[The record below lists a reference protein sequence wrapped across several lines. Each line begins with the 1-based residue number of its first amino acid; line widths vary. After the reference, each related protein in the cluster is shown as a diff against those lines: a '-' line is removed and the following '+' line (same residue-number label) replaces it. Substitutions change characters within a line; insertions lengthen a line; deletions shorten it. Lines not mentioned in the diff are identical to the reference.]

1 MKKLLIVVL
10 TAAVAAVSCTK
21 QAPQKEIGLQLYS
34 IRDLVGSDELYA
46 QNHESVFK
54 ELKEMGYSYV
64 ESAIYQDR
72 KFHGATPDQFK
83 ADVEAAGLKFRS
95 SHVSHSLTDEQIAT
109 GDFSEALPWWR
120 DAIEDHKAAGVEY
133 MIMANTYTPEDNYPQ
148 TAKVLAEYLNTIG
161 AMAREAG
168 IQFGY
173 HNHDTE
179 FEKIQ
184 GVRFYDYINKNT
196 DPENLF
202 MEMDVY
208 WITHANASPIR
219 YFKRYPGRFKM
230 IHARDEAEIGQSG
243 LVGYDAIFR
252 NAELAGIK
260 DVVVELG
267 GGSYDDILRTCR
279 ESAEYIQ
286 NTDFIKY

>member
-1 MKKLLIVVL
+1 MKK
-10 TAAVAAVSCTK
+10 AALFLSVIIAAVSCSK
-21 QAPQKEIGLQLYS
+21 AVPQKEIGLQLYS
-34 IRDLVGSDELYA
+34 VRDLVGSDELYA
-46 QNHESVFK
+46 ANHESVFQAI
-54 ELKEMGYSYV
+54 KEMGYSYV
-64 ESAIYQDR
+64 ESAIYEDR
-72 KFHGATPDQFK
+72 KFHGASPEQFK
-83 ADVEAAGLKFRS
+83 ADVEAAGLKFRA
-95 SHVSHSLTDEQIAT
+95 SHVSHDLTDAQIAT
-109 GDFSEALPWWR
+109 GDFSGTLPWWK

-133 MIMANTYTPEDNYPQ
+133 MIMANTYTPEDDYPQ

-161 AMAREAG
+161 AMVREAG
-168 IQFGY
+168 MQFGY

-179 FEKIQ
+179 FDKIQ
-184 GVRFYDYINKNT
+184 GVRFYDYINRNT

-208 WITHANASPIR
+208 WITHANASPVR
-219 YFKRYPGRFKM
+219 YFNRYPGRFKM
-230 IHARDEAEIGQSG
+230 IHARDESEIGKSG

-267 GGSYDDILRTCR
+267 GGSYDDILRSCR